1 MFMRVVVMLMA
12 VVSLSSQAQT
22 IKESTA
28 FAVIGEPKYAVNFTH
43 YDYVNPAAPKG
54 GNETLSATGTFD
66 NFNRFALRGVA
77 AARTESL
84 YDTLFVTSD
93 DEPGSYYPLVAENV
107 RYADNFAWAEISLNP
122 QARFH
127 DGTPVSARDVA
138 FTFHKFMTEGV
149 PQFRLVYKGTTVKA
163 IAPLTVRIELSE
175 PNKEN
180 MLSLFSLPVM
190 PVLLEKPQ
198 AERPALHAAAGGWP
212 VSHYRLAYGAVCGLF
227 PRQRLLGCKS
237 SGKPWPL
244 EL

>member
-1 MFMRVVVMLMA
+1 MIMRVVLTLLA
-12 VVSLSSQAQT
+12 LVSLSSQAQT

-28 FAVIGEPKYAVNFTH
+28 FAVIGEPKYAVNFNH

-54 GNETLSATGTFD
+54 GNVTLSATGTFD

-107 RYADNFAWAEISLNP
+107 RYADDFSWAEIAINP
-122 QARFH
+122 RARFH

-163 IAPLTVRIELSE
+163 IAPLTVRIELPE

-190 PVLLEKPQ
+190 PESFWKII
-198 AERPALHAAAGGWP
+198 
-212 VSHYRLAYGAVCGLF
+212 S
-227 PRQRLLGCKS
+227 
-237 SGKPWPL
+237 
-244 EL
+244 